1 MPKVEFRASHSNG
14 GNYDLV
20 VRFASDLRC
29 STSQDSSSTS
39 TSKTGPARCLG
50 TCLDLVLDAT
60 DTQPQHGRMDR
71 SPKLVLSF
79 SAIVWLFLL
88 ACVLVVVLIH
98 ISRSSRASRWKAQ
111 EVTFT
116 FGGMTT
122 RLIPDDEVASIAHQ
136 AWTELITRKAGIQVD
151 DDDIV
156 VEVHD
161 SWYSLFRALR
171 LLAKEVPVSALHKS
185 SDAKE
190 LLDTLI
196 AVMNEVLRPHLT
208 KHQAR
213 YRDWWRTTS
222 DSNHS
227 DLPPQ
232 ERQRE
237 YPQYQ
242 ELFSEMREV
251 NRSLIILAET
261 LRRLAHERDIESF
274 HVRLIRL
281 IHPRYN
287 H

>member
-1 MPKVEFRASHSNG
+1 MRQILN
-14 GNYDLV
+14 L
-20 VRFASDLRC
+20 
-29 STSQDSSSTS
+29 STDGWT
-39 TSKTGPARCLG
+39 
-50 TCLDLVLDAT
+50 V
-60 DTQPQHGRMDR
+60 
-71 SPKLVLSF
+71 VLSI
-79 SAIVWLFLL
+79 SAIVWLLLL
-88 ACVLVVVLIH
+88 ACILVVVLIH
-98 ISRSSRASRWKAQ
+98 ISRSGRASRWKAQ

-136 AWTELITRKAGIQVD
+136 AWAELVTRRAGIQVD

-156 VEVHD
+156 VEVYD

-227 DLPPQ
+227 NLPPQ

>member
-1 MPKVEFRASHSNG
+1 MRQILN
-14 GNYDLV
+14 L
-20 VRFASDLRC
+20 
-29 STSQDSSSTS
+29 STDGWT
-39 TSKTGPARCLG
+39 
-50 TCLDLVLDAT
+50 V
-60 DTQPQHGRMDR
+60 
-71 SPKLVLSF
+71 VLSI
-79 SAIVWLFLL
+79 SAIVWLLLL
-88 ACVLVVVLIH
+88 ACILVVVLIH
-98 ISRSSRASRWKAQ
+98 ISRSGHASRWKAQ

-122 RLIPDDEVASIAHQ
+122 RLTPDDEVASIAHQ
-136 AWTELITRKAGIQVD
+136 AWTELVTRKAGIQVD

-156 VEVHD
+156 VEVYD
-161 SWYSLFRALR
+161 SWYSLFQALR

-185 SDAKE
+185 SDTKE

-196 AVMNEVLRPHLT
+196 SVMNEVLRIHLT
-208 KHQAR
+208 KHQTR
-213 YRDWWRTTS
+213 YRDWWQATS

-242 ELFSEMREV
+242 ELFAEMREV